1 MSFTNGSE
9 GYSWKFLLVVLI
21 ESGSLSVALSH
32 DETAGGIAS
41 SVISTIY
48 ATVAIKL

>member
-21 ESGSLSVALSH
+21 ESGSLSVALSLE
-32 DETAGGIAS
+32 ETAGG
-41 SVISTIY
+41 VTGRVTSTVY
-48 ATVAIKL
+48 TTMAIKL